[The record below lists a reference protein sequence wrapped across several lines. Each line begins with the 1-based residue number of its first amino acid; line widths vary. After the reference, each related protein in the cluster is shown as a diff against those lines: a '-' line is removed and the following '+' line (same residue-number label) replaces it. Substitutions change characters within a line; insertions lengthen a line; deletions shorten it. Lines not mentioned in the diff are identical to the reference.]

1 MGTQK
6 SKKEP
11 NAAFPVGARAYFEC
25 GLKHSTQTATT
36 TTVEKESQRAA
47 RTPEYGTSSL
57 TPQLQAAATTNN
69 QLQAKE
75 QAKDK
80 RRSLCSSRLRSTNSK
95 IFQVTLKT

>member
-1 MGTQK
+1 MTISRKLQNKKFQK
-6 SKKEP
+6 KTYFGYSKIEKEP

-25 GLKHSTQTATT
+25 GLKHSTQTTTTT

-75 QAKDK
+75 QAKIA
-80 RRSLCSSRLRSTNSK
+80 L
-95 IFQVTLKT
+95 

>member
-1 MGTQK
+1 MTISRKLQNKKFQK
-6 SKKEP
+6 KTYFGYSKIEKEP

-25 GLKHSTQTATT
+25 GLKHSTQTTTT

-75 QAKDK
+75 QAKIA
-80 RRSLCSSRLRSTNSK
+80 L
-95 IFQVTLKT
+95 